1 MYSGGV
7 GRAVP
12 PASYA
17 RVVAMNVTERRGV
30 ILTPDGP
37 VRGRIRFDETVLDV
51 GPAPDAPERW
61 ILPGFIDAHVH
72 GGGGGDT
79 MDGPDGVRA
88 LARFHGRHG
97 TTSLLAT
104 TITAPWPE
112 VMAALAG
119 VAGAMA
125 DPDAAG
131 AAVIGAHLE
140 GPFISPRR
148 LGAQPPHTLD
158 PLPELVD
165 AVLAWGVVRVVTLA
179 PELPGARSA
188 AARFARAGVRVS
200 LGHTGAS
207 SEEVADCIAAVR
219 AAGGT
224 LGFTHLF
231 NAMGGMQGREPGV
244 VGAALAD
251 PEAFAELILDGHHV
265 HPTAFLAARRA
276 LGERLLLVTDAI
288 RAAGTDADRSE
299 LGGLPITIEG
309 GAARTQDA
317 ALAGSLLTLDAAL
330 RRAVAL
336 GVPVEDASAALS
348 EAPARY
354 LGLQDRGRLAPGL
367 RADLVVLT
375 PDLQVESVY
384 VAGRE
389 LTA

>member
-1 MYSGGV
+1 MTADV
-7 GRAVP
+7 I
-12 PASYA
+12 
-17 RVVAMNVTERRGV
+17 ELRGV
-30 ILTPDGP
+30 ILTPEGP
-37 VRGRIRFDETVLDV
+37 VRGRIRFDETVLAIDPTPDV
-51 GPAPDAPERW
+51 PDRW

-72 GGGGGDT
+72 GGAGGDT

-88 LARFHGRHG
+88 LARFHVRHG

-119 VAGAMA
+119 VAEAMA
-125 DPDAAG
+125 DPDPAG
-131 AAVIGAHLE
+131 ADVIGAHME

-148 LGAQPPHTLD
+148 LGAQPPHTLE
-158 PLPELVD
+158 PLPDLVD
-165 AVLAWGVVRVVTLA
+165 AVLAWDVVRVVTLA
-179 PELPGARSA
+179 PELTGAREA

-200 LGHTGAS
+200 LGHTVAS
-207 SEEVADCIAAVR
+207 SEEAADCIAAAR

-224 LGFTHLF
+224 VGFTHLF
-231 NAMGGMQGREPGV
+231 NAMGGMQGRDPGV
-244 VGAALAD
+244 VGTALAD

-276 LGERLLLVTDAI
+276 LGGRLLLITDAI
-288 RAAGTDADRSE
+288 RAAGTGTDRSE
-299 LGGLPITIEG
+299 LGGLPVTIRG
-309 GAARTQDA
+309 GAARTQDG

-348 EAPARY
+348 EVPARY

-375 PDLQVESVY
+375 PDLQVESVH
-384 VAGRE
+384 VAGRAPI
-389 LTA
+389 T